1 MTLYIIHGDNNEMYE
16 DYYEWI
22 EGIYLSE
29 INAKKELVKLK
40 RQAEKDYQEDM
51 FYPKR
56 RYRLRKC
63 ETKD

>member
-16 DYYEWI
+16 DHYEWI

-40 RQAEKDYQEDM
+40 RQAEKDYQKDM
-51 FYPKR
+51 FYPKIS
-56 RYRLRKC
+56 YRLRKC